1 MSQVGQAATPST
13 WQTVAEDVNKIFGA
27 VQPYLP
33 TVEALASAAVPGAS
47 LAIDIF
53 DKVAQGYLALE
64 PTAVELVT
72 QIRSGTPVTA
82 NQLIQY
88 QNERAAAYYDAKTAI
103 AAALAKLPAGS

>member
-1 MSQVGQAATPST
+1 MSQIGQAATPST
-13 WQTVAEDVNKIFGA
+13 WQTVADDVNKIFGA

-33 TVEALASAAVPGAS
+33 AVEAVAGATVPGAA
-47 LAIDIF
+47 LAIDIA
-53 DKVAQGYLALE
+53 DKVLQGYLALE

-72 QIRSGTPVTA
+72 QMQSGTPVTA

-88 QNERAAAYYDAKTAI
+88 QNERAAAYLEAKAAI